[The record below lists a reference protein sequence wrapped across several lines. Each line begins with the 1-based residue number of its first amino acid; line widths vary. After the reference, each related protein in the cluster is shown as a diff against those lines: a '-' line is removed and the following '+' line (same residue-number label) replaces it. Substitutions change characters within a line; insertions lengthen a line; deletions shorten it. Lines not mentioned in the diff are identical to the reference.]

1 MKLIDRYNEYYNL
14 ECAGLPHGMAISM
27 EQLQAISLEC
37 MVKAFARKY
46 NLTESIPV
54 EEILNLAEQI
64 HIQGKKSIK
73 Y

>member
-14 ECAGLPHGMAISM
+14 ECAGLTHGMPISM

-37 MVKAFARKY
+37 MCKAFARKY

-54 EEILNLAEQI
+54 EDILNLAEQL
-64 HIQGKKSIK
+64 HKQGNRKLNN
-73 Y
+73 